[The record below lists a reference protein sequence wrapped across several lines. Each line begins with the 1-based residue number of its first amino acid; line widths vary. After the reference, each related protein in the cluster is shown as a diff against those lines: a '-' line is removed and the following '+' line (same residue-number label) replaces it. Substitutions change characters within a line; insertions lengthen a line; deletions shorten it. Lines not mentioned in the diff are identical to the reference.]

1 MINLGSRNVP
11 FDHDNEKYM
20 CCCCSIHS
28 KRGAYVI
35 AFISA
40 FFVFANFVLK
50 AAGISDIGW
59 NWELLFLFVDLVA
72 VACLVGGLWTERAA
86 LLQPF
91 VVLSIVTISFLIL
104 LTLFFASAVYDSH
117 SYAGEYVEMQLG
129 DRNQEAAELL
139 SVQQRN
145 VVPLLSGFVV
155 VALSVATVVH
165 IWFLIV
171 VVQCAQYLRDMRP
184 IKENFKNGYSAEA
197 LAGRSLFADQGNDN
211 EVCTAANDERR

>member
-1 MINLGSRNVP
+1 MLLLIKGTCLLERKKEIYIIL
-11 FDHDNEKYM
+11 FQK
-20 CCCCSIHS
+20 
-28 KRGAYVI
+28 GAYII

-40 FFVFANFVLK
+40 FFVLANFVLK

-72 VACLVGGLWTERAA
+72 VACLVGGLWTERPA

-129 DRNQEAAELL
+129 DRNQQAAELL
-139 SVQQRN
+139 SVQQKN
-145 VVPLLSGFVV
+145 GNSFGVS
-155 VALSVATVVH
+155 LSVAAVIH

-184 IKENFKNGYSAEA
+184 FKVSKYR
-197 LAGRSLFADQGNDN
+197 LLIFVLFFSLFCLIGY
-211 EVCTAANDERR
+211 